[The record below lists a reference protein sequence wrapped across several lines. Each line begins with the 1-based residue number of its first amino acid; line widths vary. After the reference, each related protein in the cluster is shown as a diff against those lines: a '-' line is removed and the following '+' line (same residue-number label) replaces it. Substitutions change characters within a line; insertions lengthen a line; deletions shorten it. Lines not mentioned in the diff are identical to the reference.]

1 MSANINFQRVDS
13 PVAFEGAQIA
23 IDCICNQNNSKT
35 IFESGKLHNFHLEFQ
50 QKNNHHHLF
59 DLKEIA
65 NGFLVR
71 VLIELCNKI
80 DAHYFVCKLSSRGC
94 VQ

>member
-13 PVAFEGAQIA
+13 PVAFEGTQIA

-65 NGFLVR
+65 NGFFCER
-71 VLIELCNKI
+71 V
-80 DAHYFVCKLSSRGC
+80 D
-94 VQ
+94 